1 MCVVQRG
8 LKVSNHTGKLCVSW
22 GLAVG
27 SMGTVGMENSVYCHF
42 FFFGIAIAQVS
53 PRICCGLGL
62 FSVLFVCIV
71 CSFHRT

>member
-53 PRICCGLGL
+53 P
-62 FSVLFVCIV
+62 
-71 CSFHRT
+71 